1 MLINLSIFI
10 LFILILIILFLFN
23 LKYNF
28 SRNEYFNIKPKLWIY
43 WENKPGDNIPSYIK
57 LSQLSVYKHCSKSFD
72 IIKLNDEN
80 IYNYLPELKEKNFN
94 FEKLLIAQKVDYYRI
109 LLLYK
114 YGGLYIDAD
123 TLVLRDPIEIIEKLK
138 DYDFVGFGCTGKKCN
153 YGYSKPSNGIMASR
167 PKSKLI
173 HRVLKNIEN
182 KLNKYDKS
190 KKWNYFDLGKYI
202 IWEELEKLI
211 KKENYKYYHYSNDY
225 DGTRDIN
232 GNWVNTPILFSNK
245 KLVYKY
251 PNKMLFIVMY
261 NSEMSN
267 FKNISEEKLLNSNM
281 NITNFFKQSLL

>member
-1 MLINLSIFI
+1 MLTRI
-10 LFILILIILFLFN
+10 
-23 LKYNF
+23 
-28 SRNEYFNIKPKLWIY
+28 
-43 WENKPGDNIPSYIK
+43 
-57 LSQLSVYKHCSKSFD
+57 
-72 IIKLNDEN
+72 
-80 IYNYLPELKEKNFN
+80 NYLPELKEKNFN